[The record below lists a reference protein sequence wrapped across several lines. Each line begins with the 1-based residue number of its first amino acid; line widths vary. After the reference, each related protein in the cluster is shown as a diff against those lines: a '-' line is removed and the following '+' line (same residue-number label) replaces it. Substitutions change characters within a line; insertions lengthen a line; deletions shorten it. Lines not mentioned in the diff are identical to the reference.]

1 MEELR
6 HHLTLTDK
14 TIEVIERAIFEGT
27 IKNGQR
33 IIETGVAKKLG
44 ISKAPVREALKKL
57 EGDGIV
63 QLLPRKG
70 YIVKPITL
78 KGMSDFFDVM
88 LILEPTVA
96 KLALKKRNDSV
107 YREID
112 RVIGEMKHSL
122 REENHTRYLALNE
135 EFHSYFYTLAENEW
149 LTKICQMLRKQARI
163 LRSLSL
169 FTKDRFGSSLKEHV
183 GIAEA
188 YKKGNPTLLVRAVK
202 FHLEMFKENI
212 VDSDFL
218 KEELSFN
225 QKKIGKFAV
234 PIV

>member
-6 HHLTLTDK
+6 NHLTLTDK
-14 TIEVIERAIFEGT
+14 TIDVIERAIFEGT

-63 QLLPRKG
+63 QLLPRRG
-70 YIVKPITL
+70 YIVRPITL
-78 KGMSDFFDVM
+78 KGVNDFFDVM
-88 LILEPTVA
+88 FILEPTVA

-107 YREID
+107 RREVD
-112 RVIGEMKHSL
+112 RVIDEMKHSL

-149 LTKICQMLRKQARI
+149 LTKICQMLRKQSRI

-169 FTKDRFGSSLKEHV
+169 FTKDRFSSSLKEHL

-188 YKKGNPTLLVRAVK
+188 YKKGNAALLVRAVK

-212 VDSDFL
+212 MDADLL
-218 KEELSFN
+218 K
-225 QKKIGKFAV
+225 GGDRR
-234 PIV
+234 

>member
-1 MEELR
+1 
-6 HHLTLTDK
+6 
-14 TIEVIERAIFEGT
+14 
-27 IKNGQR
+27 
-33 IIETGVAKKLG
+33 
-44 ISKAPVREALKKL
+44 
-57 EGDGIV
+57 
-63 QLLPRKG
+63 
-70 YIVKPITL
+70 
-78 KGMSDFFDVM
+78 
-88 LILEPTVA
+88 
-96 KLALKKRNDSV
+96 
-107 YREID
+107 
-112 RVIGEMKHSL
+112 
-122 REENHTRYLALNE
+122 
-135 EFHSYFYTLAENEW
+135 
-149 LTKICQMLRKQARI
+149 MLRKQARI

-169 FTKDRFGSSLKEHV
+169 FTKDRFSSSLKEHV